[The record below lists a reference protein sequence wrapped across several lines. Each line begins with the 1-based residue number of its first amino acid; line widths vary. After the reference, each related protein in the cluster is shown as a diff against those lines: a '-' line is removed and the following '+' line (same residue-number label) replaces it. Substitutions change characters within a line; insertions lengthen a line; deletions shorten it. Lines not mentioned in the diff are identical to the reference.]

1 MSTSNLNLAQ
11 KGVFYDSNEAIKNFK
26 TCLLNPNI
34 RRTCFEP
41 FSGSDDI
48 NAWSNLFS
56 LKLY

>member
-48 NAWSNLFS
+48 NA
-56 LKLY
+56 